1 MKINLNIITYNTY
14 LAFSD
19 SNLLYKL
26 RFNSN
31 NLAETYKY
39 YFNKI
44 TILRR
49 WNLNIQFINMT
60 GL

>member
-1 MKINLNIITYNTY
+1 MKLKLNNIIDKTY

-19 SNLLYKL
+19 SNLRYKL
-26 RFNSN
+26 KLNSN
-31 NLAETYKY
+31 NLAETYTY

-49 WNLNIQFINMT
+49 
-60 GL
+60 

>member
-1 MKINLNIITYNTY
+1 MKLNLNIIIHKTY

-19 SNLLYKL
+19 SNLRYKL
-26 RFNSN
+26 KINSN
-31 NLAETYKY
+31 NLTETYTY

-49 WNLNIQFINMT
+49 
-60 GL
+60 